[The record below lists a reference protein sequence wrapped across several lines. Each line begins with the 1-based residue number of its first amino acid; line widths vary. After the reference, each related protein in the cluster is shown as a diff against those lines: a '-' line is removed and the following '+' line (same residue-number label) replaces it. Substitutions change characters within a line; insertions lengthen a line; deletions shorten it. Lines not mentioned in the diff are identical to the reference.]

1 MPKTRGMNFT
11 AQLLDAGRSEKLEV
25 LTCYCT
31 SCEHNSLSGLFIAL
45 SNSSF
50 LLLEISCDNNSVNT
64 TWNRLKLFQC
74 QPYER
79 PRASESRIPQATKG
93 SQLLCISPLPTGC
106 TVFLCWGLIF
116 FFIIFIFYCSEKN
129 CSSSMKHEQHHH
141 LLPELLV
148 ILYDLASTLASSNA
162 LGAIAPV

>member
-1 MPKTRGMNFT
+1 MNFT

-45 SNSSF
+45 SDSSF

-116 FFIIFIFYCSEKN
+116 FYYFYFLLFGKKLFKFYETRAAASPLTRTVGYFIRLSFHISF
-129 CSSSMKHEQHHH
+129 Q
-141 LLPELLV
+141 
-148 ILYDLASTLASSNA
+148 
-162 LGAIAPV
+162 